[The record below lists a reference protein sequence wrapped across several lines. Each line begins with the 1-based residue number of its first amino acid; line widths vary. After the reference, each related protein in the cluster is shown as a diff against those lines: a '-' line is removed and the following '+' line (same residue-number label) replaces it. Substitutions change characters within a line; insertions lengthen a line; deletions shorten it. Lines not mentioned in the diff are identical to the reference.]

1 MQISLLGSVDSLG
14 TDTHKEPDEGM
25 MEVNR
30 VLEDNS
36 AVNGL
41 ELSHSFYKSSRKYW
55 EKGCQRK
62 CVDYFIEGFEFQIKE
77 LFVWIV

>member
-1 MQISLLGSVDSLG
+1 MDSLG

-25 MEVNR
+25 VEVNR

-41 ELSHSFYKSSRKYW
+41 ELSHSFISLPRKYW
-55 EKGCQRK
+55 GERLQREV
-62 CVDYFIEGFEFQIKE
+62 C
-77 LFVWIV
+77 

>member
-1 MQISLLGSVDSLG
+1 MDSLG

-41 ELSHSFYKSSRKYW
+41 ELSHSFISLLGSIG
-55 EKGCQRK
+55 EKGCKGK
-62 CVDYFIEGFEFQIKE
+62 CVDYFIRSFEFQIKE
-77 LFVWIV
+77 LFVWIVWNH